1 MHDYGDGKGKNLP
14 EAAYDNLNDVYVFLD
29 ELKNMGVYDNSTII
43 ITADHEKI
51 MTVDGIQPIFFIKEP
66 YKKNDRLAVCSSP
79 VSAEEFMPTIM
90 KLITGESKDK
100 TFMIMKRMKIGQE
113 VYIYDSTRKIY
124 PIF

>member
-1 MHDYGDGKGKNLP
+1 
-14 EAAYDNLNDVYVFLD
+14 
-29 ELKNMGVYDNSTII
+29 
-43 ITADHEKI
+43 

-100 TFMIMKRMKIGQE
+100 TIYDYEADENRSRS
-113 VYIYDSTRKIY
+113 VYIRQYKENISDLLKMIQQIMLVCISIHIRETRMN
-124 PIF
+124 

>member
-43 ITADHEKI
+43 ITADHGKI

-66 YKKNDRLAVCSSP
+66 
-79 VSAEEFMPTIM
+79 I
-90 KLITGESKDK
+90 
-100 TFMIMKRMKIGQE
+100 KRMTGLQFA
-113 VYIYDSTRKIY
+113 VLR
-124 PIF
+124 